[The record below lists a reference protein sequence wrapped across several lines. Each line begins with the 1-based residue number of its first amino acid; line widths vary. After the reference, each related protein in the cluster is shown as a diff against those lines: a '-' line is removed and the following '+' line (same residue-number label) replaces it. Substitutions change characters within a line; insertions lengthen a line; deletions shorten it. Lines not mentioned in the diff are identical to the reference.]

1 VKWERNEGKEEGK
14 NQIKDEEI
22 FNLQPHPISHVK
34 CMTDTDTDTET
45 ETDTDTDSGTDTNTD
60 KNTKKTSF
68 TFYFTISA
76 F

>member
-1 VKWERNEGKEEGK
+1 MKWERNEGKEDGK
-14 NQIKDEEI
+14 NQIKNEYV
-22 FNLQPHPISHVK
+22 FNLQPHPISHLK
-34 CMTDTDTDTET
+34 CLTDADI
-45 ETDTDTDSGTDTNTD
+45 ETDTDTDSDTDTNTD